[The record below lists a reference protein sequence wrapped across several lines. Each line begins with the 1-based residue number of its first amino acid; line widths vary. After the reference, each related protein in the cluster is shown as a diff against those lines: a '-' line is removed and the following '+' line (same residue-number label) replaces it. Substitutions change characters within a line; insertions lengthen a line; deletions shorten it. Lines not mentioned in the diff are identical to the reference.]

1 MSSKRA
7 TVPPFKIQNSPFI
20 IGVHSKFKINNSK
33 LTRVNITK
41 LALENTRV
49 TIMLLVLIFIMGI
62 VSYGSLSR
70 NSMPPYT
77 IRIASIVTQFPGA
90 SPDRVEQLI
99 TKKIEE
105 VAQEL
110 PELDEVTSESR
121 TGLSIVSVS
130 LTPDIAKA
138 DLNAVW
144 DRLRRKVEDI
154 QGQLPAGSQPPNI
167 KADGFGTV
175 YGVLLGLEGDGFS
188 NSEMKDYAEDI
199 RDKLVRL
206 DDAAE
211 VAIKGILP
219 EQIYVEFDNAR
230 LADLGLSASR
240 LQSIIA
246 ATNIVYSG
254 GQVSLEDKRIA
265 LEPSGNFESVKDL
278 EKTLVSLSN
287 GSTIPLGDIAKV
299 TRAYK
304 SPKTNLVRINGK
316 PGIAIGVALKEGANL
331 IQLGETIDE
340 EVAQYNTQLPV
351 GLILSR
357 MAGQD
362 RYVDAK
368 VNNFLMNVLQS
379 VGIVLV
385 VMLLFLG
392 LRTGLVVASLI
403 PMAMIMSLWVMDL
416 FGIGLNQVSLAALI
430 MALGLL
436 VDNAIVVSE
445 SIMVKMEDG
454 ETAFDAAIS
463 ACQEL
468 IIPLLVAS
476 LTTSAAFLAFFL
488 AENTMGEM
496 MGPLFSVITI
506 ALLCSWVLA
515 MTMIPFLSV
524 YFIKVDKKEA
534 EEEDKKQGIFER
546 FSGSYRY
553 ILVKILKVPW
563 LFTGGIV
570 ALFIFSLTL
579 FGNIPFI
586 FFPDSDR
593 NLVTMNLNLP
603 LGTKIEETQK
613 AVAQIEDFIREN
625 LLVTEQRNKGI
636 TDWSSFIGEG
646 PPSYD
651 LGYQPG
657 EANSGYAHIL
667 LNTSSF
673 QDNDLVVSQLE
684 EFSFEN
690 LPNADVSVGPLAG
703 GGGGGSDI
711 EIRVSGDSP
720 DELFKISEEIKQYL
734 ASLSSTQNIGDNWGQ
749 KIKKFIIDIDQNNAN
764 RAGLTNQDIA
774 ISLQTT
780 LDGFNAGSYRE
791 GDENIPIMM
800 RTQNSENLDV
810 RSLNGLNLFSQNS
823 GANVPLL
830 QVANINP
837 AWQNAKILRRN
848 LYKNISVTADAAAG
862 YTAAEVMEEVT
873 AWLTENSKNWG
884 DAYTYSLGGESEQ
897 SGEAMGAVGAKLPLA
912 GFIILLLLVLQFNSF
927 RKTAI
932 VLLTIPLGIIGVIFG
947 LLLFNSFFGFMAF
960 MGIISLAGIVI
971 NNAIVLMD
979 RIDIEMNEFNRTPYN
994 AIVEAARQRFRPI
1007 LLTTFTTTLGLI
1019 PLYLGGG
1026 AMWEPMA
1033 ISIMIGLLFATVIT
1047 LLFVPVLYKLFFKI
1061 KEQDT
1066 NFE

>member
-1 MSSKRA
+1 
-7 TVPPFKIQNSPFI
+7 
-20 IGVHSKFKINNSK
+20 
-33 LTRVNITK
+33 VNITK

-553 ILVKILKVPW
+553 ILVKVLKVPW